1 MSVIQIRTQS
11 GIHIVDGINY
21 IMAQQ
26 KKNGEE
32 GKNPHYNVYC
42 DDYDVFCDE
51 ANKGKVWLGL
61 GITSTVLGIFAWC
74 GILRELRKDSKG
86 ITIIS
91 MLLYAILCII
101 SVIVYATAG
110 DGISTCG
117 EDACEFINTDDN
129 GQPNNL
135 GFDCDSSWGLSLVF
149 MMIAGG
155 FGLLSAIFTGLISY
169 DDY

>member
-1 MSVIQIRTQS
+1 MIQYCGWNELQHGATK
-11 GIHIVDGINY
+11 GD
-21 IMAQQ
+21 
-26 KKNGEE
+26 E
-32 GKNPHYNVYC
+32 GKDPHYSTYC

-51 ANKGKVWLGL
+51 ANKGKIWLAL

-117 EDACEFINTDDN
+117 EDACQFINGDE
-129 GQPNNL
+129 NL
-135 GFDCDSSWGLSLVF
+135 GFNCDSSWGLSLIF
-149 MMIAGG
+149 MIIAGG
-155 FGLLSAIFTGLISY
+155 FGILSAIFTGLINYDSY
-169 DDY
+169 